1 MEYKGFEYK
10 DFSKNDLMKILDL
23 IQTTVNCRTESD
35 IVAATARLKELVSAE
50 KGICCLGDAS
60 TGKLEK
66 YINLNYPDEWLIMY
80 AENKF
85 YEHDPIVRYN
95 YSFFEPQFWTTA
107 VETFSEQPCV
117 DLMNNASEFGLNYG
131 IASGV
136 NGLGVRGSLVSFSS
150 RKNVFTPYE
159 LKILD
164 VLTPHIHQALVR
176 ICERSYKA
184 ACAQPLSER
193 EVEVLKWMK
202 SGKTNWEIS
211 MILNIS
217 ERTVKF
223 HVQNIERKLDAVNKA
238 HAVAIAM
245 DTGLVV

>member
-1 MEYKGFEYK
+1 MEYK
-10 DFSKNDLMKILDL
+10 DFSKNDLMKILEL
-23 IQTTVNCRTESD
+23 IQAAVHCRTEAD
-35 IVAATARLKELVSAE
+35 IAAATARLKELVSAE
-50 KGICCLGDAS
+50 MGICCLGNAT
-60 TGKLEK
+60 TGKIEK
-66 YINLNYPDEWLIMY
+66 YINLNYPLEWLTMY
-80 AENKF
+80 AENALYK
-85 YEHDPIVRYN
+85 HDPIVRYN

-107 VETFSEQPCV
+107 AEVFNEQPSIE
-117 DLMNNASEFGLNYG
+117 LMNNASEFGLKYG
-131 IASGV
+131 VASGV
-136 NGLGVRGSLVSFSS
+136 DGVGAKGRGSLISFSS
-150 RKNVFTPYE
+150 RQNIFTDYE

-164 VLTPHIHQALVR
+164 VITPHIHQALVR
-176 ICERSYKA
+176 ICEIPAGSSS
-184 ACAQPLSER
+184 AQQLSER